1 MVHWLLLVVVVDGIG
16 AALVA
21 VLLWVGK
28 KVLDFYTEDYADIE
42 SLAAFLISLAIAV
55 FFAEPIREYIPLNL
69 LLLLLLVHA
78 AYIGVRWYVK
88 GWKEARG
95 YY

>member
-42 SLAAFLISLAIAV
+42 SLAVFLISLAVAV
-55 FFAEPIREYIPLNL
+55 FFVEPIREYIPLNL
-69 LLLLLLVHA
+69 LLLLLMVHI
-78 AYIGVRWYVK
+78 AYMGVRWYLVNK
-88 GWKEARG
+88 GSRCT
-95 YY
+95 